1 MADFSDTEK
10 TNASFKHLFGLL
22 GTANTTPVAGGRQWY
37 EEKTPASHII
47 FTEDIWA
54 EDTSISVETTR
65 AAARISAS
73 VSGSVVEDRSQG
85 EAVTL
90 SANGSNWDIT
100 TVAIVPKV
108 GFQITDVHPNATYIK
123 SITAVIDNGGGSY
136 TVTLNSNSGVSAG
149 PAVLNGRIYLTED
162 PTSNGLSYF
171 CRSIVGNTFS
181 PAIKNLVPN
190 AKFGQGYAIRL
201 FQADGTEIVTTE
213 GAWIPNWQQ
222 GLILFGD
229 GFTPSDQ
236 GYAQPL
242 YIEAFRYIGEF
253 GGGISSLP
261 GNINETLRHNGSG
274 FESSA
279 ALLNDGTDV
288 IVQNFLTIS
297 GGIVIPSGTSPI
309 NSMSPGEEGEL
320 RRDNNFLYL
329 RTGGVWRR
337 SSFQKF

>member
-1 MADFSDTEK
+1 MADFSDIEK
-10 TNASFKHLFGLL
+10 TNASFKHLFGLI
-22 GTANTTPVAGGRQWY
+22 GTANTVPASGGKQWY

-47 FTEDIWA
+47 FTEDIWSQ
-54 EDTSISVETTR
+54 DTEISVETNRTAAR
-65 AAARISAS
+65 AAAT

-85 EAVTL
+85 ENISL
-90 SANGSNWDIT
+90 SSNGSDWDIT
-100 TVAIVPKV
+100 TVSIVPKV
-108 GFQITDVHPNATYIK
+108 GFQISDVHPNASYVH
-123 SITAVIDNGGGSY
+123 SITNVVDNGGGSY
-136 TVTLNSNSGVSAG
+136 TITLNSNTGVSVGA
-149 PAVLNGRIYLTED
+149 AVLHSRIYLTED
-162 PTSNGLSYF
+162 LTSNGLSYF

-229 GFTPSDQ
+229 GLTPSDQ
-236 GYAQPL
+236 GYAEPL

-253 GGGISSLP
+253 GGGSSTIP

-274 FESSA
+274 FESSN
-279 ALLNDGTDV
+279 ALLNNGTDV
-288 IVQNFLTIS
+288 TVSNFLTIS
-297 GGIVIPSGTSPI
+297 GGVAIPSGIAPSG
-309 NSMSPGEEGEL
+309 SLAPGEEGEL
-320 RRDNNFLYL
+320 RHDNNFLYL
-329 RTGGVWRR
+329 HTGGVWRR